1 MPSPASHPH
10 AQALAARLAASLR
23 AQGVDVEA
31 PDVAGPP
38 LLTLPGE
45 AACGLCEGALA
56 LADLE
61 TGEAVPGASVPLVLM
76 QVIYRLPLRVP
87 KGTELLATHTLLAM
101 INPEVPTGAFELDPE
116 DGAVR
121 LRWAVLVPAEPTPAD
136 GFLLAPLYEA
146 LNLVDAWFAA
156 FAATVEAGVHPV
168 VAYVE
173 GLVRLVEADESTFDA
188 DASAQLI
195 LRLQS
200 RAPGQFSP
208 FLLARIRG
216 LTA

>member
-1 MPSPASHPH
+1 VPSTASHPR
-10 AQALAARLAASLR
+10 AQVLAARIAAALR

-31 PDVAGPP
+31 PEVPGPA

-45 AACGLCEGALA
+45 AACGLCEGVLA

-61 TGEAVPGASVPLVLM
+61 TGEAVPGEAVPLVLM
-76 QVIYRLPLRVP
+76 QVIYRLPLRLP
-87 KGTELLATHTLLAM
+87 KGTELLAAHTLLAM
-101 INPEVPTGAFELDPE
+101 INPEVPTGAFELDPD

-121 LRWAVLVPAEPTPAD
+121 LRWSILIPAEPAPPD
-136 GFLLAPLYEA
+136 GFLLAPIYEA

-156 FAATVEAGVHPV
+156 FAATIEGGVHPV
-168 VAYVE
+168 VAHAE
-173 GLVRLVEADESTFDA
+173 GLVRLVEADEETFDA
-188 DASAQLI
+188 DASHQLI